1 MIVIGLEVGVTL
13 LSVRGSAN
21 VCYSYMR
28 PEMRVLL
35 SEIQHL
41 LVCLLAG
48 MTLYVEAVLHAQTRQ
63 RRPPYPRFS
72 SFGTM
77 CLS

>member
-35 SEIQHL
+35 SEINT
-41 LVCLLAG
+41 C
-48 MTLYVEAVLHAQTRQ
+48 
-63 RRPPYPRFS
+63 
-72 SFGTM
+72 
-77 CLS
+77 